1 MASDTEADRRRDDEI
16 KVYGRAGSTEGY
28 DVRDFLTRTVVEFDW
43 IDLTCEDDC
52 RSELGLNDLEALRF
66 PIVEFPG
73 GERLFGPR
81 VREIADRLG
90 WVTTPRYKEYDLS
103 IYGAGPAGLSAAV
116 YAASE
121 GLRTVLIERHAV
133 GGQAGT
139 SSLIENY
146 MGFPQGISGA
156 SLAERARQQA
166 VKFGAELIMM
176 GEGIEAEFRE
186 NRIHVRMADG
196 SRMVAK
202 SNICATGVEYRRLGV
217 DNEDRFLGAGLFYGA
232 GAAEAPYCLGDDVYV
247 VGGGNSAGQAVM
259 HFADHA
265 RKVTMLVRGGSLAES
280 LSSYLIDRIEQSENV
295 DVIYNVEVSG
305 IAGDDTLEEIRLR
318 SLIDKSED
326 AVVTRR
332 LFVCIGGVPNTEWA
346 KDTDIIRDRA
356 GYLITGSDLLK
367 RGLPPGCWT
376 LDRQPSFLETSVPGS
391 FAVGDVRHSSIKRVA
406 SAVGEGAMAVSF
418 VHRYLEEAHAQTR

>member
-1 MASDTEADRRRDDEI
+1 MAIDHYSRVQGQDGLR
-16 KVYGRAGSTEGY
+16 VFGRAGSTEGY
-28 DVRDFLTRTVVEFDW
+28 DIRDFLTRTVVAFEW
-43 IDLTCEDDC
+43 IDLSCEDDC
-52 RSELGLNDLEALRF
+52 RGELGLSDFEALRF

-146 MGFPQGISGA
+146 LGFPQGISGA
-156 SLAERARQQA
+156 ALAERARQQA

-176 GEGIEAEFRE
+176 GEGIEAAFRE

-196 SRMVAK
+196 SRMIAK

-217 DNEDRFLGAGLFYGA
+217 ENEDHFLGAGLFYGA
-232 GAAEAPYCLGDDVYV
+232 GAAEAPYCLNEDVYV

-265 RKVTMLVRGGSLAES
+265 RKVTMLVRGASLAAS
-280 LSSYLIDRIEQSENV
+280 LSSYLINRIQERS
-295 DVIYNVEVSG
+295 NVEVLYDTEVCAL
-305 IAGDDTLEEIRLR
+305 AGEDTLETVSLR
-318 SLIDKSED
+318 SLSTNTTETVP
-326 AVVTRR
+326 ARR
-332 LFVCIGGVPNTEWA
+332 VIVCIGGVPNTDWA
-346 KDTDIIRDRA
+346 KDTDIMRDRS
-356 GYLITGSDLLK
+356 GYLLTGPDLLD
-367 RGLPPGCWT
+367 RGGPPACWP
-376 LDRQPSFLETSVPGS
+376 LDRQPYFLETSVPGS
-391 FAVGDVRHSSIKRVA
+391 FAVGDVRHGSIKRVA

-418 VHRYLEEAHAQTR
+418 VHRYLEETHARG

>member
-1 MASDTEADRRRDDEI
+1 MTTDDVSRERGGDGLR
-16 KVYGRAGSTEGY
+16 VFGRAGSTEGY
-28 DVRDFLTRTVVEFDW
+28 DVRDFLTRTVVEFEW

-52 RSELGLNDLEALRF
+52 RDMLGLSDFEALRF

-156 SLAERARQQA
+156 ALAERARQQA

-176 GEGIEAEFRE
+176 GEGLEAEFRE

-196 SRMVAK
+196 SHMVAK
-202 SNICATGVEYRRLGV
+202 SNICATGVDYRRLGV
-217 DNEDRFLGAGLFYGA
+217 DGEDRFLGSGLFYGA
-232 GAAEAPYCLGDDVYV
+232 GAAEAPYCLGENVYV

-265 RKVTMLVRGGSLAES
+265 RKVTMLVRGSSLAES
-280 LSSYLIDRIEQSENV
+280 LSSYLIDRIQERS
-295 DVIYNVEVSG
+295 NVEVLYDVEVSAL
-305 IAGDDTLEEIRLR
+305 AGEDALEQVRLR
-318 SLIDKSED
+318 SLTSNAEELLP
-326 AVVTRR
+326 TRR

-346 KDTDIIRDRA
+346 KDTDIIRDRS
-356 GYLITGSDLLK
+356 GYLVTGPDLLDQG
-367 RGLPPGCWT
+367 RPPACWP
-376 LDRQPSFLETSVPGS
+376 LDRQPYFLETSVPGS
-391 FAVGDVRHSSIKRVA
+391 FAVGDVRHGSIKRVA

-418 VHRYLEEAHAQTR
+418 VHRHLEEAPASA

>member
-1 MASDTEADRRRDDEI
+1 MTGDHVSRELGGNAIR
-16 KVYGRAGSTEGY
+16 VFGRAGSTEGY
-28 DVRDFLTRTVVEFDW
+28 DVRDFLTRTVVAFEW
-43 IDLTCEDDC
+43 IDLTCEEDC
-52 RSELGLNDLEALRF
+52 RAALGLSDFAALRF
-66 PIVEFPG
+66 PIVQFPG

-156 SLAERARQQA
+156 ALAERARQQA

-176 GEGIEAEFRE
+176 SEGVKAEFRD

-217 DNEDRFLGAGLFYGA
+217 ENEDRFLGAGLFYGA
-232 GAAEAPYCLGDDVYV
+232 GAAEAPYCLNEDVYV

-265 RKVTMLVRGGSLAES
+265 RKVTMLVRGASLADS
-280 LSSYLIDRIEQSENV
+280 LSSYLIDRIRGRSNV
-295 DVIYNVEVSG
+295 DVLHDVEVSAL
-305 IAGDDTLEEIRLR
+305 AGEDTLEQIGLR
-318 SLIDKSED
+318 SLTTHTQEM
-326 AVVTRR
+326 VPTRR
-332 LFVCIGGVPNTEWA
+332 LFVCIGGVPNTDWA
-346 KDTDIIRDRA
+346 KDTAIIRDRS
-356 GYLITGSDLLK
+356 GYLVTGPDLLDQG
-367 RGLPPGCWT
+367 RPPACWP
-376 LDRQPSFLETSVPGS
+376 LDRQPYFLETSVPGS
-391 FAVGDVRHSSIKRVA
+391 FAVGDVRHGSIKRVA

-418 VHRYLEEAHAQTR
+418 VHRYLEETHTPA

>member
-1 MASDTEADRRRDDEI
+1 M
-16 KVYGRAGSTEGY
+16 
-28 DVRDFLTRTVVEFDW
+28 
-43 IDLTCEDDC
+43 TCEDDC
-52 RSELGLNDLEALRF
+52 RGMLGLSDFEALRF
-66 PIVEFPG
+66 PVVEFPG

-156 SLAERARQQA
+156 ALAERARQQA

-176 GEGIEAEFRE
+176 GEGLEAEFRE

-202 SNICATGVEYRRLGV
+202 SNICATGVDYRRLGV
-217 DNEDRFLGAGLFYGA
+217 RRRGPVPRIGPVLR
-232 GAAEAPYCLGDDVYV
+232 CRS
-247 VGGGNSAGQAVM
+247 GGGALLPGRKRLCRWRRQFRRSSRHALRRPRQES
-259 HFADHA
+259 DHA
-265 RKVTMLVRGGSLAES
+265 CARL
-280 LSSYLIDRIEQSENV
+280 LS
-295 DVIYNVEVSG
+295 
-305 IAGDDTLEEIRLR
+305 
-318 SLIDKSED
+318 
-326 AVVTRR
+326 
-332 LFVCIGGVPNTEWA
+332 CGV
-346 KDTDIIRDRA
+346 
-356 GYLITGSDLLK
+356 GC
-367 RGLPPGCWT
+367 LP
-376 LDRQPSFLETSVPGS
+376 
-391 FAVGDVRHSSIKRVA
+391 I
-406 SAVGEGAMAVSF
+406 
-418 VHRYLEEAHAQTR
+418 

>member
-1 MASDTEADRRRDDEI
+1 MNAEKKPADEGGDEI

-28 DVRDFLTRTVVEFDW
+28 DIRDFLTRTVVAFNW
-43 IDLTCEDDC
+43 IDLVCEDDC
-52 RSELGLNDLEALRF
+52 RTELGLNDFDALRF
-66 PIVEFPG
+66 PVVEFPG

-90 WVTTPRYKEYDLS
+90 WVATPRYREYDLS

-156 SLAERARQQA
+156 ALAERARQQA

-176 GEGIEAEFRE
+176 SEGVEAAFRD

-202 SNICATGVEYRRLGV
+202 SNICATGVEYRRLGI
-217 DNEDRFLGAGLFYGA
+217 DGEDRFLGSGLFYGA
-232 GAAEAPYCLGDDVYV
+232 GAAEAPYCLGEDVYV

-265 RKVTMLVRGGSLAES
+265 QKVTMLVRGSSLSES
-280 LSSYLIDRIEQSENV
+280 LSSYLIDRIRERS
-295 DVIYNVEVSG
+295 NVEVLHNVEVNG
-305 IAGDDTLEEIRLR
+305 LEGDSSLEAIGLK
-318 SLIDKSED
+318 SLTSNTE
-326 AVVTRR
+326 ATVPTRR

-346 KDTDIIRDRA
+346 KDTGIIRDRS
-356 GYLITGSDLLK
+356 GYLVTGPDLLYEG
-367 RGLPPGCWT
+367 RPPACWT
-376 LDRQPSFLETSVPGS
+376 LDRQPYFLETSVPGS
-391 FAVGDVRHSSIKRVA
+391 FAVGDVRHGSIKRVA

-418 VHRYLEEAHAQTR
+418 VHRYLTEAHG

>member
-1 MASDTEADRRRDDEI
+1 MSIGNRLNERGGDKI

-28 DVRDFLTRTVVEFDW
+28 DVRDFLTRTVVAFDW
-43 IDLTCEDDC
+43 IDLTCEGDC
-52 RSELGLNDLEALRF
+52 RAALRLSDFEALRF
-66 PIVEFPG
+66 PIVEFPN

-103 IYGAGPAGLSAAV
+103 IYGAGPSGLSAAV

-146 MGFPQGISGA
+146 MGFPEGISGA
-156 SLAERARQQA
+156 ALAERARQQA

-176 GEGIEAEFRE
+176 GEGVEAAFRE

-217 DNEDRFLGAGLFYGA
+217 DGEDRFLGAGLFYGA
-232 GAAEAPYCLGDDVYV
+232 GAAEAPYCPNQDVYV

-259 HFADHA
+259 HLADHA
-265 RKVTMLVRGGSLAES
+265 KTVTMLVRGSSLAES
-280 LSSYLIDRIEQSENV
+280 LSSYLIDRIRGRPNV
-295 DVIYNVEVSG
+295 GVLYDVEVSG
-305 IAGDDTLEEIRLR
+305 LDGGDTLEAVRLK
-318 SLIDKSED
+318 SLTSNTEETMP
-326 AVVTRR
+326 TRR
-332 LFVCIGGVPNTEWA
+332 LFVCIGGVPHTEWA
-346 KDTDIIRDRA
+346 KDTDIIRDRS
-356 GYLITGSDLLK
+356 GYLVTGPDLLEQG
-367 RGLPPGCWT
+367 RPPACWT
-376 LDRQPSFLETSVPGS
+376 LDRQPYFLETSVPGS
-391 FAVGDVRHSSIKRVA
+391 FAVGDVRHGSIKRVA

-418 VHRYLEEAHAQTR
+418 VHRYLEEAHGSR